1 MRKYIIALLLLAV
14 NAYSQTVLYGVDVPI
29 EIENQVSAEEEELKN
44 DTALFLERKQRFEK
58 YRQALHESEKEHAI
72 KAYKREKF
80 PKYPPELIVD
90 ERKQMFEY
98 EESRKK
104 SLFEIGSVIST
115 ITIDPLKQQIYSI
128 PATVGEPTRLLFFDQ
143 TGEPWPV
150 TKSDHG
156 KGNRFKAD
164 VITDDG
170 MNNQVSIQLEDSF
183 VEGNV
188 LVNLQDYGVPIVIRI
203 VGNPT
208 KTTPYAN
215 FRVSRYGPN
224 ANKQFITSGPMSLTG
239 CQDVYKLLENSYIPG
254 ARRLKLSGVKGNVF
268 ETDKYTY
275 FKTQYRVVFP
285 PTECPTSDG
294 NGNFA
299 ARVASTGLHTT
310 TMIMDN
316 MNYETVRIIDD
327 HEGGAWKRN

>member
-1 MRKYIIALLLLAV
+1 MRKIVAALFVLSMHAQ
-14 NAYSQTVLYGVDVPI
+14 SQTVLYGVEIPV
-29 EIENQVSAEEEELKN
+29 EIENQVSNEEQDLKQ
-44 DTALFLERKQRFEK
+44 DTALYLQRKEKFEK
-58 YRQALHESEKEHAI
+58 YREALHRSERDHAI
-72 KAYKREKF
+72 KSYKREKF
-80 PKYPPELIVD
+80 PKYPPELIID
-90 ERKQMFEY
+90 ERKQKFEY

-115 ITIDPLKQQIYSI
+115 ITIDPLKQEIYSI

-150 TKSDHG
+150 TKADHG
-156 KGNRFKAD
+156 KGNRFKANI
-164 VITDDG
+164 VTEAG
-170 MNNQVSIQLEDSF
+170 MTNQVSIQLEDSF

-188 LVNLQDYGVPIVIRI
+188 LINLQDYGVPIVIRV

-224 ANKQFITSGPMSLTG
+224 ANKQFITSGPMALTG
-239 CQDVYKLLENSYIPG
+239 CQDVYKLLENSFIPG
-254 ARRLKLSGVKGNVF
+254 AKKMKLSGIKGNVF

-299 ARVASTGLHTT
+299 ARVASTGHHTA

-327 HEGGAWKRN
+327 HEEASWMNR